1 MKYAIFSLSFLL
13 LPIVT
18 SAHHSRA
25 EFASEVRE
33 IEGELVAVAW
43 RNPHPV
49 LTVKIVNDAG
59 EEELWEVEGWQS
71 ANSLIR
77 EGVTGD
83 VFTVGQRV
91 TAAVQVSGRRDR
103 LMLGTS
109 ISLGDGTQAV
119 LRPGFEPYWADQAVI
134 GRETTASRAAD
145 TAAGSTTA
153 DNRGLFRVWSFVD
166 REGAG
171 SLPLTDSAR
180 QRLAE
185 FDELSDH
192 PLWNCDPVGM
202 PVAMDSGLPIEFV
215 DEGDDIILRLEQNDG
230 TRTIH
235 LNPEPGFENRAAT
248 SMGYS
253 VGRWDGNS
261 LIVTTTNSNYPYF
274 DDDGVAKSEAMEFV
288 ERFTLGADELSLS
301 WEATM
306 TDSEYFTEPV
316 VIRASW
322 GWVPGESIKP
332 WNCADSDT
340 RR

>member
-13 LPIVT
+13 LPVVA

-25 EFASEVRE
+25 EFAPEDQE
-33 IEGELVAVAW
+33 IEGEIVAIAW

-59 EEELWEVEGWQS
+59 EEELWDVEGWQS

-77 EGVTGD
+77 KGVTGD
-83 VFTVGQRV
+83 VFTVGQHVR
-91 TAAVQVSGRRDR
+91 AAVRVSGRRDR

-119 LRPGFEPYWADQAVI
+119 LRPGFEPYWPDQAVI
-134 GRETTASRAAD
+134 GEETTALRARDA
-145 TAAGSTTA
+145 AAGSTTA
-153 DNRGLFRVWSFVD
+153 DNRGLFRVWSFIE

-171 SLPLTDSAR
+171 NLPLTDSAR

-192 PLWNCDPVGM
+192 PLWNCAPVGM
-202 PVAMDSGLPIEFV
+202 PVAMDSTLPIEFV
-215 DEGDDIILRLEQNDG
+215 DEGDNILLKLEQNDG

-235 LNPEPGFENRAAT
+235 LNPEPGFENQPAT
-248 SMGYS
+248 IMGNS
-253 VGRWDGNS
+253 VGRWDGDT

-274 DDDGVAKSEAMEFV
+274 DDDGVAKSESMEFV
-288 ERFTLGADELSLS
+288 ERFSLGADEQTLS

-306 TDSEYFTEPV
+306 TDPEYFTEPV

-322 GWVPGESIKP
+322 DWVPGETVKP
-332 WNCADSDT
+332 WNCADSGP
-340 RR
+340 RG